1 MPIGRLP
8 EYCSTGVGRLSGQ
21 GVNLFK
27 HMDPPPPVQTVELKI
42 KPLQVALAGLTLLAV
57 FGAALLVLRLLDI
70 LIMVFVALVIA
81 ATLRPMVA
89 ALRRRGIPKA
99 LALLLIYLGILG
111 VLVGLFVLVIPA
123 LLD

>member
-1 MPIGRLP
+1 MQ
-8 EYCSTGVGRLSGQ
+8 SSS
-21 GVNLFK
+21 
-27 HMDPPPPVQTVELKI
+27 DPAPPVQTVELKI

-81 ATLRPMVA
+81 ATLRPMVS

-99 LALLLIYLGILG
+99 LALLLIYLAILA
-111 VLVGLFVLVIPA
+111 VLAGLFVLVIPA
-123 LLD
+123 LIDQGGAL